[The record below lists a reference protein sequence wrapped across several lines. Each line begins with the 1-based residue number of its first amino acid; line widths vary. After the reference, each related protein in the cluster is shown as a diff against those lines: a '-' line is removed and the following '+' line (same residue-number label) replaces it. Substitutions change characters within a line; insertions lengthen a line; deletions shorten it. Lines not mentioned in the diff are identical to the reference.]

1 LDVSLTRRE
10 DIASTILSKKECLEA
25 IGICEVMR
33 VEVEG
38 SETLD
43 PRSVYKVLLRM
54 LAMKVVSWVRSF
66 ERRL

>member
-1 LDVSLTRRE
+1 LDASLTRR
-10 DIASTILSKKECLEA
+10 DAIASTNLNKKECLEA

-54 LAMKVVSWVRSF
+54 LATKVVSWVRSF